1 MNPIGDVLELVFP
14 THCVGC
20 SGEVSESEAP
30 ICLDCRHSL
39 PILLSDQSPDNEI
52 LKEKFSGLLHVSHA
66 IAFLQFVK
74 GGVTQRLLHALKYG
88 KVPEVGNVL
97 GQILAGELKKRGF
110 TNEWDLV
117 LPIPLHKNKRALRG
131 YNQAMQFAEGIA
143 GGLQID
149 VSDDILARI
158 SATQTQTK
166 KGRLERFFNVS
177 EVFAVA
183 PHKEPFLTGKRIL
196 LVDDV
201 VTTGSTMEACGKILH
216 HYPIGSLGI
225 AAISIA

>member
-14 THCVGC
+14 HHCVGC
-20 SGEVSESEAP
+20 AGDVSESEAP
-30 ICLDCRHSL
+30 LCLECRHSL

-74 GGVTQRLLHALKYG
+74 GGLTQRLLHGLKYG
-88 KVPEVGNVL
+88 KVPEIGNVL
-97 GQILAGELKKRGF
+97 GQILAGELKKRDLAR
-110 TNEWDLV
+110 EWDLI
-117 LPIPLHKNKRALRG
+117 LPIPLHTQKLQLRG
-131 YNQAMQFAEGIA
+131 YNQAMRFAEGIA
-143 GGLQID
+143 DGLKIE
-149 VSDDILARI
+149 VSDDLLIRTT
-158 SATQTQTK
+158 ATQTQTK

-183 PHKEPFLTGKRIL
+183 PNKEELLTGKRIL

-216 HYPIGSLGI
+216 GYPIGSLSI